1 MMKKFLLSLTTA
13 IAFNCLCF
21 VGQASAVQYTPNF
34 KGTEITEFV
43 NIVGKNLKKTM
54 VVDPNV
60 RGKINVRSYDLLSEK
75 QYYQFF
81 LNVLEVYGYAAVKMD
96 NNVIKIIRNKD
107 AKTAAIPVVGN
118 NSNILGDEM
127 VTRVVE
133 VKNVTVRELVPLL
146 RQLSDQAGGG
156 NVVNYDPAN
165 VIMLTGTASTV
176 NRLVKIIERVDRA
189 GDQDVEII
197 KLTYA
202 SAGEMVR
209 IIEAMNKPT
218 SGKSGQPTFLIPK
231 IVADERSNSVI
242 VSGEIKARERVIRLV
257 KRLDSELKS
266 NGNTRV
272 YYLKYS
278 KAEDLVKVLQGV
290 SDSIASEKKSGKT
303 KGRSSSKKRDV
314 SIEAHEST
322 NALVITAQPDM
333 LRSLEEVIRQ
343 LDQRRAQVLVEA
355 IIVEV
360 FESDGVSLGLQWGN
374 KEIGFT
380 QFNNG
385 TTSISAVAAGAK
397 AAQETQGEIVPAVF
411 ASDTGEKI
419 SEEYRK
425 NSVEGDFSLLGAALG
440 SATGLVTGIAKG
452 DWGAILQ
459 AVSTDTNSNILAT
472 PSITTLDNEEA
483 YFIVGQEVPIITGSA
498 TGTNNTNPF
507 QTVDRQEV
515 GIKLR
520 VTPQVNEGNAV
531 QLVIEQEVS
540 SVSGT
545 TGVDISI
552 NKREI
557 KTTVMTDSGDTVILG
572 GLIDEDVQE
581 SVQKVPILG
590 DIPIIGHLFKSTK
603 STTRKRN
610 LMVFLRAT
618 IVRDSALMTE
628 ISESKYNFIRADQIR
643 RQEEGLSL
651 MSDENMPILPEWQ
664 DSLTLPP
671 SFKEYQ
677 EKLDDKN
684 VELSKPPEKNVELP
698 RTVENDIEISKSVEN
713 DIEISKS
720 VENDTEISKSVEN
733 DIEIPKPPTD
743 LEEKQ

>member
-1 MMKKFLLSLTTA
+1 MMKKFLLILTTA
-13 IAFNCLCF
+13 ITINCLCL
-21 VGQASAVQYTPNF
+21 VGQASAAQYSPNF

-54 VVDPNV
+54 IVDPNV

-81 LNVLEVYGYAAVKMD
+81 LNVLEVYGYAAVEMD
-96 NNVIKIIRNKD
+96 NNIVKIIRNKD

-118 NSNILGDEM
+118 KSNIIGDEM

-197 KLTYA
+197 KLKYA

-218 SGKSGQPTFLIPK
+218 GGKAGQPTFLIPK
-231 IVADERSNSVI
+231 IVADDRSNSVI
-242 VSGEIKARERVIRLV
+242 VSGEVKARERVARLV
-257 KRLDSELKS
+257 KRLDSELES

-290 SDSIASEKKSGKT
+290 SDSIASETTTAKT
-303 KGRSSSKKRDV
+303 KTRSSKKRDV

-333 LRSLEEVIRQ
+333 LRSLEAVIRQ
-343 LDQRRAQVLVEA
+343 LDVRRAQVLVEA

-360 FESDGVSLGLQWGN
+360 FESDGVSLGVQWYNEAG
-374 KEIGFT
+374 GFT
-380 QFNNG
+380 QFTNG
-385 TTSISAVAAGAK
+385 PASISSVAAGVQ
-397 AAQETQGEIVPAVF
+397 AAEGEPGNTVTTIDSNGNPVTTTNP
-411 ASDTGEKI
+411 STD
-419 SEEYRK
+419 
-425 NSVEGDFSLLGAALG
+425 GDYSILAQVLGNVSG
-440 SATGLVTGIAKG
+440 MMFGIAKN
-452 DWGAILQ
+452 DWGAIVN
-459 AVSTDTNSNILAT
+459 AVSSDTNSNILAT

-483 YFIVGQEVPIITGSA
+483 YFIVGQEVPIITGSQ
-498 TGTNNTNPF
+498 TGSNNSNPF

-557 KTTVMTDSGDTVILG
+557 KTTVMAESGDTVVLG

-590 DIPIIGHLFKSTK
+590 DIPILGHLFKST
-603 STTRKRN
+603 SNSTRKRN

-628 ISESKYNFIRADQIR
+628 ISESKYNYIRADQIR
-643 RQEEGLSL
+643 KHEEGLSL
-651 MSDENMPILPEWQ
+651 MSNENMPILPQWQ
-664 DSLTLPP
+664 DNLTLPP
-671 SFKEYQ
+671 SFNDYQ
-677 EKLDDKN
+677 QKLEDKGT
-684 VELSKPPEKNVELP
+684 EL
-698 RTVENDIEISKSVEN
+698 
-713 DIEISKS
+713 
-720 VENDTEISKSVEN
+720 
-733 DIEIPKPPTD
+733 PKPPVTTEGVAA
-743 LEEKQ
+743 EEKQ

>member
-1 MMKKFLLSLTTA
+1 MKKFLLVVTTA
-13 IAFNCLCF
+13 LAFNCLCY
-21 VGQASAVQYTPNF
+21 VGQASAAQYSPNF

-54 VVDPNV
+54 IVDPNV
-60 RGKINVRSYDLLSEK
+60 RGKINVRSYDLLTQE

-81 LNVLEVYGYAAVKMD
+81 LNVLEVYGYAAVEMD
-96 NNVIKIIRNKD
+96 NNVVKIIRNKD
-107 AKTAAIPVVGN
+107 AKTAAIPVIGDK
-118 NSNILGDEM
+118 SGIMGDEM

-165 VIMLTGTASTV
+165 VIMLTGTAATV

-197 KLTYA
+197 QLKYA

-218 SGKSGQPTFLIPK
+218 SGKAGQPTFLIPK
-231 IVADERSNSVI
+231 IVADDRSNSVI
-242 VSGEIKARERVIRLV
+242 VSGEVKARERVARLV
-257 KRLDSELKS
+257 KRLDSELES

-290 SDSIASEKKSGKT
+290 SDSIAAETKTPKSKT
-303 KGRSSSKKRDV
+303 SRNSKRDV

-322 NALVITAQPDM
+322 NAIIITAQPDM
-333 LRSLEEVIRQ
+333 LRSLEAVIRQ
-343 LDQRRAQVLVEA
+343 LDVRRAQVLVEA

-360 FESDGVSLGLQWGN
+360 YETDGVSLGVQWAN
-374 KEIGFT
+374 KDGAFT
-380 QFNNG
+380 QFTNG
-385 TTSISAVAAGAK
+385 PASISSVAAGYIASEGEEASQTK
-397 AAQETQGEIVPAVF
+397 ITNPDGSITESNNPSTKGDYSILAQV
-411 ASDTGEKI
+411 
-419 SEEYRK
+419 
-425 NSVEGDFSLLGAALG
+425 LGNVSG
-440 SATGLVTGIAKG
+440 VMFGIAKN
-452 DWGAILQ
+452 DWGAIVN
-459 AVSTDTNSNILAT
+459 AVSSDTNSNVLAT

-498 TGTNNTNPF
+498 TGANNSNPF
-507 QTVDRQEV
+507 QTVDREEV

-531 QLVIEQEVS
+531 QLTIEQESS
-540 SVSGT
+540 SVSGN

-557 KTTVMTDSGDTVILG
+557 KTTVMADSGDTVVLG
-572 GLIDEDVQE
+572 GLIDEDVQKNK
-581 SVQKVPILG
+581 QKVPLLG
-590 DIPIIGHLFKSTK
+590 DIPIIGHLFKST
-603 STTRKRN
+603 SNSTRKRN

-618 IVRDSALMTE
+618 IVRDAGLMSE
-628 ISESKYNFIRADQIR
+628 ISESKYNYIRADQIR
-643 RQEEGLSL
+643 KQEEGLSL
-651 MSDENMPILPEWQ
+651 MSNENMPILPQWQ
-664 DSLTLPP
+664 DKLTLPP
-671 SFKEYQ
+671 SFEEYQ
-677 EKLDDKN
+677 NQLEEKDLG
-684 VELSKPPEKNVELP
+684 L
-698 RTVENDIEISKSVEN
+698 
-713 DIEISKS
+713 
-720 VENDTEISKSVEN
+720 
-733 DIEIPKPPTD
+733 PKPPTATED
-743 LEEKQ
+743 LQ

>member
-1 MMKKFLLSLTTA
+1 MIKQFLLILTTA
-13 IAFNCLCF
+13 VAINCLCF
-21 VGQASAVQYTPNF
+21 VGQASAAQYSPNF

-54 VVDPNV
+54 IVDPNV

-81 LNVLEVYGYAAVKMD
+81 LNVLEVYGYAAVEMD
-96 NNVIKIIRNKD
+96 NDIVKIIRNKD
-107 AKTAAIPVVGN
+107 AKTASIPVVGDK
-118 NSNILGDEM
+118 SNIIGDEM

-197 KLTYA
+197 KLKYA

-218 SGKSGQPTFLIPK
+218 GGKAGQPTFLIPK
-231 IVADERSNSVI
+231 IVADDRSNSVI
-242 VSGEIKARERVIRLV
+242 VSGEVKARERVARLV
-257 KRLDSELKS
+257 KRLDSELES

-290 SDSIASEKKSGKT
+290 SDSIASEAKT
-303 KGRSSSKKRDV
+303 AKAKTRSSNKREV

-333 LRSLEEVIRQ
+333 LRSLEAVIRQ
-343 LDQRRAQVLVEA
+343 LDVRRAQVLVEA

-360 FESDGVSLGLQWGN
+360 FESDGVSLGVQWYNEAG
-374 KEIGFT
+374 GFT
-380 QFNNG
+380 QFTNG
-385 TTSISAVAAGAK
+385 PASISSVAAGVQ
-397 AAQETQGEIVPAVF
+397 AAEGE
-411 ASDTGEKI
+411 
-419 SEEYRK
+419 
-425 NSVEGDFSLLGAALG
+425 EGNTVTTIDSNGNPVTTTNPSTDGDYSILAQVLGNVSG
-440 SATGLVTGIAKG
+440 MMFGIAKN
-452 DWGAILQ
+452 DWGAIVN
-459 AVSTDTNSNILAT
+459 AVSSDTNSNILAT

-483 YFIVGQEVPIITGSA
+483 YFIVGQEVPIITGSQ
-498 TGTNNTNPF
+498 TGSNNSNPF

-531 QLVIEQEVS
+531 QLIIEQEVS

-557 KTTVMTDSGDTVILG
+557 KTTVMAESGDTVVLG

-590 DIPIIGHLFKSTK
+590 DIPILGHLFKST
-603 STTRKRN
+603 SNSTRKRN
-610 LMVFLRAT
+610 LMVFLRST

-628 ISESKYNFIRADQIR
+628 ISESKYNYIRADQIR
-643 RQEEGLSL
+643 KHEEGLSL
-651 MSDENMPILPEWQ
+651 MSNENMPILPQWQ
-664 DSLTLPP
+664 DKLTLPP
-671 SFKEYQ
+671 SFDEYQ
-677 EKLDDKN
+677 QKLEDKGT
-684 VELSKPPEKNVELP
+684 EL
-698 RTVENDIEISKSVEN
+698 
-713 DIEISKS
+713 
-720 VENDTEISKSVEN
+720 
-733 DIEIPKPPTD
+733 PKPPTATEGVAV
-743 LEEKQ
+743 EEKQ

>member
-1 MMKKFLLSLTTA
+1 MMKKFLLILTTA
-13 IAFNCLCF
+13 IAINCLCF
-21 VGQASAVQYTPNF
+21 VGQASAAQYSPNF

-54 VVDPNV
+54 IVDPNV
-60 RGKINVRSYDLLSEK
+60 RGKINVRSYDLLSEQ

-81 LNVLEVYGYAAVKMD
+81 LNVLEVYGYAAVEMD
-96 NNVIKIIRNKD
+96 NNIVKIIRNKD
-107 AKTAAIPVVGN
+107 AKTAAIPVVGDK
-118 NSNILGDEM
+118 SNIMGDEM

-189 GDQDVEII
+189 GDQDIEII
-197 KLTYA
+197 KLKYA

-209 IIEAMNKPT
+209 IIEAMNKPS
-218 SGKSGQPTFLIPK
+218 SGKAGQPSFLIPK
-231 IVADERSNSVI
+231 IVADDRSNSVI
-242 VSGEIKARERVIRLV
+242 VSGEIKARERVARLV
-257 KRLDSELKS
+257 KRLDSELES
-266 NGNTRV
+266 SGNTRV

-290 SDSIASEKKSGKT
+290 SDSIASETKAVKSKT
-303 KGRSSSKKRDV
+303 RSSKKRDV
-314 SIEAHEST
+314 SIDAHEST

-333 LRSLEEVIRQ
+333 LRSLEAVIRQ
-343 LDQRRAQVLVEA
+343 LDVRRAQVLVEA

-360 FESDGVSLGLQWGN
+360 FESDGVSLGVQWYNEAG
-374 KEIGFT
+374 GFT

-385 TTSISAVAAGAK
+385 PASISSIAAGVKVAEGEEGTTVINDSGTTINPSTNGDYSIL
-397 AAQETQGEIVPAVF
+397 AQVVGNVSGMMF
-411 ASDTGEKI
+411 
-419 SEEYRK
+419 
-425 NSVEGDFSLLGAALG
+425 
-440 SATGLVTGIAKG
+440 GIAKN
-452 DWGAILQ
+452 DWGAIVQ
-459 AVSTDTNSNILAT
+459 AVSSDTNSNILAT

-498 TGTNNTNPF
+498 TSSNNTNPF

-540 SVSGT
+540 SVSGS

-557 KTTVMTDSGDTVILG
+557 KTTVMADSGDTVVLG

-590 DIPIIGHLFKSTK
+590 DIPLIGHLFKSTNN
-603 STTRKRN
+603 STRKRN

-628 ISESKYNFIRADQIR
+628 ISESKYNYIRADQIR
-643 RQEEGLSL
+643 KHEEGLSL
-651 MSDENMPILPEWQ
+651 MSNENMPILPKWQ
-664 DSLTLPP
+664 DNLTLPP
-671 SFKEYQ
+671 SFDEYQ
-677 EKLDDKN
+677 QKLENQDIA
-684 VELSKPPEKNVELP
+684 LPE
-698 RTVENDIEISKSVEN
+698 
-713 DIEISKS
+713 
-720 VENDTEISKSVEN
+720 
-733 DIEIPKPPTD
+733 PPTED
-743 LEEKQ
+743 TQ

>member
-1 MMKKFLLSLTTA
+1 MIKQFLLILTTA
-13 IAFNCLCF
+13 VAINCLCF
-21 VGQASAVQYTPNF
+21 VGQASAAQYSPNF

-54 VVDPNV
+54 IVDPNV

-81 LNVLEVYGYAAVKMD
+81 LNVLEVYGYAAVEMD
-96 NNVIKIIRNKD
+96 NNIVKIIRNKD
-107 AKTAAIPVVGN
+107 AKTASIPVVGDK
-118 NSNILGDEM
+118 SNIIGDEM

-197 KLTYA
+197 KLKYA

-218 SGKSGQPTFLIPK
+218 GGKAGQPTFLIPK
-231 IVADERSNSVI
+231 IVADDRSNSVI
-242 VSGEIKARERVIRLV
+242 VSGEVKARERVARLV
-257 KRLDSELKS
+257 KRLDSELES

-290 SDSIASEKKSGKT
+290 SDSIASEAKT
-303 KGRSSSKKRDV
+303 AKAKTRSSNKREV

-333 LRSLEEVIRQ
+333 LRSLEAVIRQ
-343 LDQRRAQVLVEA
+343 LDVRRAQVLVEA

-360 FESDGVSLGLQWGN
+360 FESDGVSLGVQWYNEAG
-374 KEIGFT
+374 GFT
-380 QFNNG
+380 QFTNG
-385 TTSISAVAAGAK
+385 PASISSVAAGVQ
-397 AAQETQGEIVPAVF
+397 AAEGE
-411 ASDTGEKI
+411 
-419 SEEYRK
+419 
-425 NSVEGDFSLLGAALG
+425 EGNTVTTIDSNGNPVTTTNPSTDGDYSILAQVLGNVSG
-440 SATGLVTGIAKG
+440 MMFGIAKN
-452 DWGAILQ
+452 DWGAIVN
-459 AVSTDTNSNILAT
+459 AVSSDTNSNILAT

-483 YFIVGQEVPIITGSA
+483 YFIVGQEVPIITGSQ
-498 TGTNNTNPF
+498 TGSNNSNPF

-531 QLVIEQEVS
+531 QLIIEQEVS

-557 KTTVMTDSGDTVILG
+557 KTTVMAESGDTVVLG

-590 DIPIIGHLFKSTK
+590 DIPILGHLFKST
-603 STTRKRN
+603 SNSTRKRN
-610 LMVFLRAT
+610 LMVFLRST

-628 ISESKYNFIRADQIR
+628 ISESKYNYIRADQIR
-643 RQEEGLSL
+643 KHEEGLSL
-651 MSDENMPILPEWQ
+651 MSNENMPILPQWQ
-664 DSLTLPP
+664 DKLTLPP
-671 SFKEYQ
+671 SFDEYQ
-677 EKLDDKN
+677 QKLEDKGT
-684 VELSKPPEKNVELP
+684 EL
-698 RTVENDIEISKSVEN
+698 
-713 DIEISKS
+713 
-720 VENDTEISKSVEN
+720 
-733 DIEIPKPPTD
+733 PKPPTATEGVAV
-743 LEEKQ
+743 EEKQ